1 MTGSVLLTSKSHLH
15 FTLAGDIFRP
25 IAYIFFLVIL
35 EIMRAI
41 HLVRYAIGTG
51 NEPIAVVGIFV
62 ISIWFFCTVN

>member
-1 MTGSVLLTSKSHLH
+1 MTGSVLLTSKSHL
-15 FTLAGDIFRP
+15 AGDIIRP